1 MELAD
6 SSDEDILLI
15 KVRTARKKDENLKFE
30 IWFTDDQDVHMRP
43 QTYKVSLKM
52 LMSYFYESRSCM
64 WWRSWDIRYERG

>member
-30 IWFTDDQDVHMRP
+30 I
-43 QTYKVSLKM
+43 
-52 LMSYFYESRSCM
+52 
-64 WWRSWDIRYERG
+64 